1 MILTWTVV
9 ILFIAAGFMLV
20 ILPYL
25 KNKQANREMDRRE
38 RLQEK
43 QEQLMESLR
52 GKKEENAEDRIQKT
66 E

>member
-1 MILTWTVV
+1 MIFWIVI
-9 ILFIAAGFMLV
+9 ILFLAAGFMLV

-25 KNKQANREMDRRE
+25 KNKQADREWDRRE

-52 GKKEENAEDRIQKT
+52 AKKEENT
-66 E
+66 ESGI

>member
-1 MILTWTVV
+1 MISWIVI
-9 ILFIAAGFMLV
+9 ILFLAAGFMLV

-25 KNKQANREMDRRE
+25 KNKQADREWDRRE

-43 QEQLMESLR
+43 QEQLMGSLR
-52 GKKEENAEDRIQKT
+52 ARKEEEEKNT

>member
-1 MILTWTVV
+1 MIFWIVI
-9 ILFIAAGFMLV
+9 ILFLAAGFMLV

-25 KNKQANREMDRRE
+25 KNKQADREWDRRE

-52 GKKEENAEDRIQKT
+52 AKKEENT
-66 E
+66 ESGMQNPE

>member
-1 MILTWTVV
+1 MITWMTI
-9 ILFIAAGFMLV
+9 ILFLAAGFMLV

-25 KNKQANREMDRRE
+25 KRKQTDREIERRE

-52 GKKEENAEDRIQKT
+52 PRKEKEGNGSEMQ